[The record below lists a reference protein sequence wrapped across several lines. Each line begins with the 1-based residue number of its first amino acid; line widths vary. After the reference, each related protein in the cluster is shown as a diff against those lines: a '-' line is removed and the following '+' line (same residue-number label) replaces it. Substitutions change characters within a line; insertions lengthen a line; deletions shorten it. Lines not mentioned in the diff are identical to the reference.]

1 MTNSFLPGNVLV
13 ASQQLIKKAVLAM
26 ENSAGLSHITYLF
39 ERVIIEESQVH
50 LLKYDSKKLTLNA
63 VVYHY
68 CIECQSF
75 LIRCYIWI
83 HMYIQFKAMLK
94 V

>member
-1 MTNSFLPGNVLV
+1 MVTNSFLPGNVLV

-26 ENSAGLSHITYLF
+26 ENSAGLSHITYSF

-50 LLKYDSKKLTLNA
+50 LLKSDSKKLTLNA

-68 CIECQSF
+68 CIECQNKKCCPLLVVISF
-75 LIRCYIWI
+75 WSP
-83 HMYIQFKAMLK
+83 M
-94 V
+94 